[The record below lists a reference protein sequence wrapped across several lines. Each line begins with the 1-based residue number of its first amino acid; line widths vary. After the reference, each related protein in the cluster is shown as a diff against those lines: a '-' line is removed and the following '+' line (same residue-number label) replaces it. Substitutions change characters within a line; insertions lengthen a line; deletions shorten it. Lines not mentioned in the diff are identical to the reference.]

1 MGLVVSLTKEQ
12 RKMKILEL
20 LSINEKIK
28 IDTLLS
34 KFDISLVTLR
44 RDIKDLQ
51 NSGLVISGYGFIQKS
66 SKDQSTNFNNSFLN
80 RLSQNYEEKLS
91 IAGQSIN
98 YVRENDVIFIGEGTT
113 CYLFAKLLVKNFRKL
128 NIVTNGLYALN
139 VLAKASE
146 FHVETIGGTLLH
158 DFNSMVG
165 PKAEA
170 MIENMYINKFFFS
183 CSALI
188 NEKNTFELNPFVAN
202 IKQIVF
208 KRSKKK
214 YLMIDS
220 TKLNKMAPFHSIT
233 LDENTLKITE

>member
-1 MGLVVSLTKEQ
+1 M
-12 RKMKILEL
+12 RK
-20 LSINEKIK
+20 
-28 IDTLLS
+28 
-34 KFDISLVTLR
+34 
-44 RDIKDLQ
+44 
-51 NSGLVISGYGFIQKS
+51 
-66 SKDQSTNFNNSFLN
+66 
-80 RLSQNYEEKLS
+80 KLS
-91 IAGQSIN
+91 IAGHSIN

-202 IKQIVF
+202 IKTDRFQEI
-208 KRSKKK
+208 
-214 YLMIDS
+214 
-220 TKLNKMAPFHSIT
+220 
-233 LDENTLKITE
+233 EEKIFDDRRYKIE